1 MANSVSN
8 KKQEERDWTVALL
21 LAFLVP
27 GVERFYLNCVGS
39 GILKILTCC
48 GCGVWALID
57 VILIATG
64 STLCGNV
71 RYFNGPDSN
80 KMRGG
85 SVKIS
90 DNKTLFKQKCHM
102 DYITSFISVILGTL
116 LLFLVIKP
124 YAEPKMLRN
133 SVTKYSDNWE
143 PGGREETTEII
154 DPTMG
159 KDKDGNPNK
168 KLASDL
174 LIDFENSLKSEH
186 YNEARRIKKLFKKA
200 TLLI

>member
-8 KKQEERDWTVALL
+8 KKQEERDWVIALL
-21 LAFLVP
+21 LSFLVP

-48 GCGVWALID
+48 GCGVWGLID
-57 VILIATG
+57 IILIATG

-71 RYFNGPDSN
+71 RYFNGPN
-80 KMRGG
+80 NNQMRGG
-85 SVKIS
+85 AIKLS

-124 YAEPKMLRN
+124 YAEPKMLRK
-133 SVTKYSDNWE
+133 SVTKYSDKWTE
-143 PGGREETTEII
+143 TQETTEII

-159 KDKDGNPNK
+159 KDPNK
-168 KLASDL
+168 KLASAL
-174 LIDFENSLKSEH
+174 LIEFENALKSEH

-200 TLLI
+200 NLLK

>member
-1 MANSVSN
+1 MANSVSK
-8 KKQEERDWTVALL
+8 KKQEERDWVIALL

-48 GCGVWALID
+48 GCGIWGLID
-57 VILIATG
+57 IILIATG

-71 RYFNGPDSN
+71 RYFNGPN
-80 KMRGG
+80 NNQMRGG
-85 SVKIS
+85 AIKLS

-133 SVTKYSDNWE
+133 SVTKYSDNWTE
-143 PGGREETTEII
+143 AQETTEII

-159 KDKDGNPNK
+159 KDHNK
-168 KLASDL
+168 KPASAL
-174 LIDFENSLKSEH
+174 LMEFDNALKSEH
-186 YNEARRIKKLFKKA
+186 YNEARRIKNLFKKA
-200 TLLI
+200 KLLK